1 MDCLLIDQTL
11 LEAQTR
17 KEIDRKLVDAGWAI
31 QDKKK
36 VNLFEKLG
44 VAVREFETDTG
55 PADYMLFIAGKA
67 CGIIEAKREG
77 ANLGHVAEQSQ
88 RYATSQTKHI
98 ERWSA
103 DDEPLPFLF
112 EATNH
117 VIRFRDERDPA
128 PRSRNVF
135 HFHRPETLKDWLEQG
150 DTFRARLQHLP
161 ELNTKDLRACQ
172 IDAVHGIEASLKQ
185 GKQRALL
192 QMATGAGKTFT
203 ACTEV
208 YRLAKFAKAK
218 RVLFLVDRG
227 NLGRQAH
234 KEFQQYTT
242 PDDGRKFTELYN
254 AHILGPGGIGDEMK
268 VTISTIQ
275 RMYSQLCGKEMD
287 DEIEEH
293 STFEMGASSI
303 AAQEVVYNPHIPIE
317 TFDVIIIDECH
328 RSIYNLWSQVLD
340 YFDAFLIGLTATPTK
355 KTIGYFHQNVVSEYT
370 HEDAVID
377 RVNVGYDI
385 YRIKTEKSEQ
395 GGLME
400 AGTNIEVRDRLTKQK
415 RWELLDEDEQYQRTQ
430 LDRSVIAPNQI
441 RTVIQTFKDRCM
453 PECFSGRSWVP
464 KTLFFAKDDDHADRI
479 VDAIREAFGEGNDFC
494 KKVTYKVG
502 KKGAE
507 QTIQEFRTSPRLR
520 IAVTV
525 DMIAT
530 GTDIKPLECLVFM
543 RDVRSQSYY
552 EQMKGRGTRVIGDD
566 VLKKV
571 TPDASTKT
579 RFVLVD
585 AVGVTETDKTETKS
599 LESKPSVT
607 TQKLMQQI
615 AMGDR
620 NPESLQTLGNR
631 LIRLDM
637 KLSDGQRKQINKQ
650 LHNVLEQMGEPTE
663 EANLTLVAAKLV
675 HAGNTDFL
683 AEKLKA
689 EYGSDEVND
698 EQRKAVYEPMAAAAI
713 KPFHNPDLRELLETL
728 RRDTDQLIDDS
739 ADELIEAGYDA
750 EKAQGIITRYET
762 FIKEHK
768 DELDAIQL
776 IYAKPYTQRHLSYQQ
791 IEALAEEIKQ
801 PPYNIAPLEV
811 WKAYEQLEK
820 AKVKGVPAKELLT
833 NIVSLIRFSTGLSD
847 VLEPFPEL
855 VNQRFNAW
863 LQQQNLSAGG
873 RGFSAEQQQ
882 WLQRIKEQIANNA
895 EFEMDDF
902 EMIPECKSEGGLL
915 KAKQLFGKELPVI
928 VQELNGYL
936 IA

>member
-1 MDCLLIDQTL
+1 
-11 LEAQTR
+11 
-17 KEIDRKLVDAGWAI
+17 
-31 QDKKK
+31 
-36 VNLFEKLG
+36 
-44 VAVREFETDTG
+44 
-55 PADYMLFIAGKA
+55 
-67 CGIIEAKREG
+67 
-77 ANLGHVAEQSQ
+77 
-88 RYATSQTKHI
+88 
-98 ERWSA
+98 
-103 DDEPLPFLF
+103 
-112 EATNH
+112 
-117 VIRFRDERDPA
+117 
-128 PRSRNVF
+128 
-135 HFHRPETLKDWLEQG
+135 
-150 DTFRARLQHLP
+150 
-161 ELNTKDLRACQ
+161 
-172 IDAVHGIEASLKQ
+172 
-185 GKQRALL
+185 
-192 QMATGAGKTFT
+192 
-203 ACTEV
+203 
-208 YRLAKFAKAK
+208 
-218 RVLFLVDRG
+218 
-227 NLGRQAH
+227 
-234 KEFQQYTT
+234 
-242 PDDGRKFTELYN
+242 
-254 AHILGPGGIGDEMK
+254 
-268 VTISTIQ
+268 
-275 RMYSQLCGKEMD
+275 
-287 DEIEEH
+287 
-293 STFEMGASSI
+293 
-303 AAQEVVYNPHIPIE
+303 
-317 TFDVIIIDECH
+317 
-328 RSIYNLWSQVLD
+328 
-340 YFDAFLIGLTATPTK
+340 
-355 KTIGYFHQNVVSEYT
+355 
-370 HEDAVID
+370 
-377 RVNVGYDI
+377 
-385 YRIKTEKSEQ
+385 
-395 GGLME
+395 ME

-441 RTVIQTFKDRCM
+441 RTVIQTFKDRCL
-453 PECFSGRSWVP
+453 PECFPGRSWVP

-543 RDVRSQSYY
+543 RDVRSQAYY

-566 VLKKV
+566 LLKKV
-571 TPDASTKT
+571 TPDAPTKT

-607 TQKLMQQI
+607 TEKLMQQI

-637 KLSDGQRKQINKQ
+637 KLNDGQRKQINKQ

-698 EQRKAVYEPMAAAAI
+698 EQRKAVYEPLADAAI
-713 KPFHNPDLRELLETL
+713 KPFHNPDLRDLLETL

-750 EKAQGIITRYET
+750 EKAQGIITRYES

-855 VNQRFNAW
+855 VNQRFDTW
-863 LQQQNLSAGG
+863 LQQQNLSTGG
-873 RGFSAEQQQ
+873 RDFSAEQQQ
-882 WLQRIKEQIANNA
+882 WLQRIKDQIANNA

-902 EMIPECKSEGGLL
+902 EMIPACKEQGGLL
-915 KAKQLFGKELPVI
+915 KAKALFGKELPTI